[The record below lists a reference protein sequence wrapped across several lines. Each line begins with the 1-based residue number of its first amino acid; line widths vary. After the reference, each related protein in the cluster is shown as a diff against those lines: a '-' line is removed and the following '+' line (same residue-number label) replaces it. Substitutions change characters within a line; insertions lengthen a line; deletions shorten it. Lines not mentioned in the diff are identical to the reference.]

1 MFICHNV
8 TYFLDADSSVNLE
21 SVGLSIGGLL
31 DAHEIW
37 ATHGPVIRSA
47 GFGVEVV
54 GCRHILILYIMYSL
68 PV

>member
-1 MFICHNV
+1 MFSGHNV
-8 TYFLDADSSVNLE
+8 TYFLDVDSSVKLE
-21 SVGLSIGGLL
+21 CVGLSIGGLL
-31 DAHEIW
+31 DAHENW

-54 GCRHILILYIMYSL
+54 GCRHILILHNMYFL